1 MIDDMRFDEPSF
13 AVSCSVAVVAAVA
26 SCAHSP
32 PATTQPPPPGATT
45 AAATGGDDQAEIQLQ
60 YELVKRESSTV
71 IAQWIL
77 YAADKRA
84 LWGARVHPKPSDA
97 GTDFTPELIA
107 RQLLATT
114 WKKERAEGAPANA
127 ELDLMV
133 ELEREKLLA
142 PYIVRYV
149 ARPGWRFSAD
159 NLKEMDFA
167 RFRRFA
173 AERLAGHQHTTH
185 VVFRPR
191 DGLVFPEAPGKDL
204 PEATDLDPRRLACTE
219 GRARVDEALRR
230 WSEEEARLP
239 EAPVAARDAD
249 ELVRSLERVK
259 DVPPFSER
267 GAIWVAPRVFTVH
280 YVAGFCAVAG
290 KRWADAE
297 KALLKAAALVPA
309 DPVSRSELAHTYG
322 LTGRHDQGDT
332 LLNEALPLATNKC
345 ERARILRGQGFI
357 LVERRKL
364 VEAYQVYA
372 KSLELDPGSDV
383 ARREMEFI
391 ASELRRSGGAS
402 PTGTETFPPAGIRTS
417 VTSCPS

>member
-1 MIDDMRFDEPSF
+1 MIGDMRCDEPAF
-13 AVSCSVAVVAAVA
+13 AVSCSVAVVAAIA
-26 SCAHSP
+26 SCAHGP
-32 PATTQPPPPGATT
+32 PATQRPPPPGAT
-45 AAATGGDDQAEIQLQ
+45 AAASRAEDQAEIQIHD
-60 YELVKRESSTV
+60 ELVKRESETV

-84 LWGARVHPKPSDA
+84 LWGARAQPKPNDA
-97 GTDFTPELIA
+97 GTEFTPELIA
-107 RQLLATT
+107 RELMARS
-114 WKKERAEGAPANA
+114 WKEERAKGTPANA

-133 ELEREKLLA
+133 ELERERLLA

-159 NLKEMDFA
+159 DLKKMDLA

-191 DGLVFPEAPGKDL
+191 DGLAFPEAPGKEL
-204 PEATDLDPRRLACTE
+204 PESAGVDPRRLACTE
-219 GRARVDEALRR
+219 GRGRVDEALRR

-239 EAPVAARDAD
+239 EAPIAARDAD

-267 GAIWVAPRVFTVH
+267 GAIWVEPRVFTVH

-297 KALLKAAALVPA
+297 KALLKAAALVPT
-309 DPVSRSELAHTYG
+309 DPVSRSELAHAYG

-332 LLNEALPLATNKC
+332 LLNEALPLATNNC

-383 ARREMEFI
+383 ARKEMAFI
-391 ASELRRSGGAS
+391 VSELRRSGGAS
-402 PTGTETFPPAGIRTS
+402 PSGTETFLPAEIRTS